1 MQSPGHPNPS
11 IVVDTD
17 QSRLDVQT
25 IHRFLTDSYWSRG
38 IPFEVVERSIRG
50 SLCFGLYDG
59 DRQVGFARVIS
70 DCATFAYLADVFVL
84 ESHRG
89 RGLGKVLISA
99 VMAHPSLQGLRRWL
113 LATRDAHDLYSQF
126 GFTPLAVPGRFMGPP
141 RPECSTPQKTQA
153 KRGPPGGCGGG
164 GGPEY
169 QNTRGGGLARRIN
182 RKAPRKGPENLK
194 KYRAGAR
201 ESDTK
206 RLPWSQVAKNEG

>member
-70 DCATFAYLADVFVL
+70 DCTTFAYLADVFVL

-126 GFTPLAVPGRFMGPP
+126 GFTPLAVPGRFM
-141 RPECSTPQKTQA
+141 E
-153 KRGPPGGCGGG
+153 
-164 GGPEY
+164 
-169 QNTRGGGLARRIN
+169 LH
-182 RKAPRKGPENLK
+182 APNVYSSRNQ
-194 KYRAGAR
+194 
-201 ESDTK
+201 
-206 RLPWSQVAKNEG
+206 SQTA